1 MTDTMTRARTV
12 MVIGASGTAS
22 PTDVLDSLVRPTVA
36 RFGGRVE
43 GAYEDRIVAS
53 FPDGASAVTA
63 ASDLEASAAWAVPGA
78 ALDAVVVADRSD
90 TLPSAGA
97 VITPAVPAPA
107 TPAAAA
113 PGWLAVPLTAGMPS
127 RISEIR

>member
-22 PTDVLDSLVRPTVA
+22 PTDVVDSLVRPTVA

-78 ALDAVVVADRSD
+78 SLDAVVVADRSD

-97 VITPAVPAPA
+97 VITGARALKL
-107 TPAAAA
+107 TGAAI
-113 PGWLAVPLTAGMPS
+113 PLGGAGVGA
-127 RISEIR
+127 